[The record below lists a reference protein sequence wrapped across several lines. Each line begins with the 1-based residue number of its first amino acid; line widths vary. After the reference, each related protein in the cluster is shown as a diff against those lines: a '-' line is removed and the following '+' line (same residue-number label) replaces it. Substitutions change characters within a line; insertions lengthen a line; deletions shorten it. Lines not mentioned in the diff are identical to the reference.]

1 MASSTTAENAYVD
14 IYSISMLMVGKI
26 ETQRKKRE
34 ETNRFPYTPF
44 SLRML
49 DDDKVYLVS
58 LGRSVA
64 SCFLWLSVS
73 LFGCF
78 LVGFSRA
85 IFTGTHLMPIHLR
98 SAD

>member
-1 MASSTTAENAYVD
+1 
-14 IYSISMLMVGKI
+14 MLMVGKI